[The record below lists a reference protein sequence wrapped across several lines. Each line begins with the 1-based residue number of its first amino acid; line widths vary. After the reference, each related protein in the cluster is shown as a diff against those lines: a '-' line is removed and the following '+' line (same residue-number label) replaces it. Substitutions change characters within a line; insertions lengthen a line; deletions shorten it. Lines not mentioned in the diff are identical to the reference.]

1 MKKLL
6 ETIFKR
12 KIGLKEKILLPVA
25 ALFVLGVVAILLLV
39 VTFSA
44 TNQEKLTN
52 DLMSAMNNR
61 YANDVQAQLNSAL
74 NGTRSLKPIFE
85 NTRVNSR
92 SADVVLLKSILEQND
107 GVFGVYT
114 LWEPNKYD
122 GMDVANAGT
131 PGHDETGRFIPYV
144 HRSDSGIQ
152 AEPLTG
158 YTEEGTG
165 DYYLLPKNTLKEC
178 ILDPFTYKV
187 NGKDEYM
194 ASMVV
199 PLVKNNEFVGIVGMD
214 VLVDTLISDIKGV
227 TLFKTGYVFMT
238 DSQGIMF
245 YHPDSTLIGKSLLD
259 MVNEDQVDD
268 VKAAL
273 KSGEQ
278 ISFEKASPV
287 SGEIN
292 KYELT
297 PVSVAENHW
306 MVVSSV
312 PISEINEATNK
323 TILIGGITGGGAI
336 LVTLVLLL
344 LIVTRITKPVGP
356 LERAA
361 YAIETG
367 NIDSSVSESLRN
379 IKSKDEIGRLA
390 NSMLKAV
397 GSIERVAADTKR
409 LSDAVQ
415 KYDLSVDID
424 TAAHSGIYQDIM
436 DIVKQ
441 MFTQLSQIV
450 SSIGV
455 AVEQVSSGASQV
467 ASGAQALAAGSS
479 EQASSVEELSVTV
492 TKIADQA
499 VDNSNHVQN
508 ATEYVGQAVQGVNT
522 GNEHMQELTKAMA
535 SIGSASGEIANITK
549 LIEDIAF
556 QTNILALNAAIE
568 AARAGNAGKGFAV
581 VADEVRNL
589 AAKSAEAAKQTAD
602 LIQASVVSV
611 SEGKQISEKTAKIL
625 QDVGSKALEVN
636 ESIQRI
642 KIASSEQVVAI
653 EQVKQGLLQI
663 SAVVQTNAATAEEN
677 SATSEEMS
685 AQAAM
690 LQAEVGKYKLQ
701 TGHRY
706 ENADSVF
713 AAKGNSGADIYT
725 HSDIGKY

>member
-6 ETIFKR
+6 GKIFGR
-12 KIGLKEKILLPVA
+12 KVGLKEKILLPVA

-39 VTFSA
+39 VTYSA

-52 DLMSAMNNR
+52 DLMNEMNNR
-61 YANDVQAQLNSAL
+61 YANGVQAQLNSAL

-85 NTRVNSR
+85 STRVNSR
-92 SADVVLLKSILEQND
+92 SADIALLNSILEQND

-122 GMDVANAGT
+122 GMDVVNAGK
-131 PGHDETGRFIPYV
+131 PGHDETGRFIPYI

-152 AEPLTG
+152 VEALTG
-158 YTEEGTG
+158 YTEEGAG

-178 ILDPFTYKV
+178 ILDPFTYQV

-199 PLVKNNEFVGIVGMD
+199 PLVKNDEFVGIVGMD
-214 VLVDTLISDIKGV
+214 VLVDTLITDIKGV
-227 TLFKTGYVFMT
+227 TLFKTGYMFMT

-245 YHPDSTLIGKSLLD
+245 YHPDSTLVGKSLLD
-259 MVNEDQVDD
+259 MVNEDQVDN

-273 KSGEQ
+273 KSGEH
-278 ISFEKASPV
+278 ISFEKVSPV
-287 SGEIN
+287 SGKVN

-297 PVSVAENHW
+297 PVSVGENHW

-312 PISEINEATNK
+312 PVSELNEATNQ
-323 TILIGGITGGGAI
+323 TILIGGITGVGAI

-344 LIVTRITKPVGP
+344 LIVTKITKPVGP

-367 NIDSSVSESLRN
+367 NIDSSVSESLRS

-397 GSIERVAADTKR
+397 GSIERVAADTRR

-415 KYDLSVDID
+415 RYDLSVDID

-450 SSIGV
+450 SSISV

-479 EQASSVEELSVTV
+479 EQASSVEELSATV

-499 VDNSNHVQN
+499 VDNSNHVQA
-508 ATEYVGQAVQGVNT
+508 ATEYVSQVVQGVDA
-522 GNEHMQELTKAMA
+522 GNEHMLEMTKAMA
-535 SIGSASGEIANITK
+535 DISSASNEIANITK
-549 LIEDIAF
+549 MIEDIAF

-589 AAKSAEAAKQTAD
+589 AAKSAEAAKQTAS
-602 LIQASVVSV
+602 LIRVSADSV
-611 SEGKQISEKTAKIL
+611 SEGKQISEKTARIL
-625 QDVGSKALEVN
+625 EDVGGKALGVN
-636 ESIQRI
+636 DSIQHI
-642 KIASSEQVVAI
+642 QYASTEQVAAI

-690 LQAEVGKYKLQ
+690 LQAEVGKYNLK
-701 TGHRY
+701 TGHQHQIAVTTF
-706 ENADSVF
+706 NTP
-713 AAKGNSGADIYT
+713 GNNGKDTYT
-725 HSDIGKY
+725 HSDLGKY